1 MHQVLVTGGG
11 GFIGKGL
18 VRALVERGLRVTV
31 VGRNSYPDLESLGV
45 KCLRGDIRDAA
56 FLERACAGHDT
67 VFHVAAKAGVWGP
80 RTEYLAINLQGTEN
94 VLAACRKA
102 GVERLVYTSTPSV
115 VFDRQSLEGADE
127 RTPYTRRPLCAYA
140 ASKIEAERAV
150 LQADSARLRTI
161 AIRPHLVWGPG
172 DHHLI
177 PRLLERGRAGALKVV
192 GDGTN
197 RVDITYIDNAVQAH
211 LLAAENLAASASGA
225 GQAFFIGQEEPVNIW
240 SWINTLFA
248 RVDIPPVRQRV
259 PFALAWCVGLAL
271 ETVHAALRLEREP
284 RMTRFVAHQLAR
296 SHWFNHKKA
305 ENLLGYRPAIT
316 TAEGVERLV
325 AALGHT

>member
-1 MHQVLVTGGG
+1 MQQVLVTGGG
-11 GFIGKGL
+11 GFIGKAL

-45 KCLRGDIRDAA
+45 KCLRGDIRDAD

-80 RTEYLAINLQGTEN
+80 RTEYFAINLHGTEN

-127 RTPYTRRPLCAYA
+127 RTPYARRPLCAYA
-140 ASKIEAERAV
+140 ASKIAAERAV

-177 PRLLERGRAGALKVV
+177 PRLLDRGRTGALKVV

-211 LLAAENLAASASGA
+211 LRAAENLAASASGA
-225 GQAFFIGQEEPVNIW
+225 GQAFFIGQEEPVNLW

-248 RVDIPPVRQRV
+248 RVEIPPVRQRV
-259 PFALAWCVGLAL
+259 PFGLAWCVGLAL

-296 SHWFNHKKA
+296 SHWFSHRKA

-325 AALGHT
+325 TALGHT